1 MDLAVVIDERRL
13 RQRLAE
19 LQNLG
24 VWRRS
29 LAVRRGKLGQLE
41 QSVKQM
47 AADLAEE
54 EKDWVAEADRLR
66 LGDPGIEI
74 TTTRGDESRSS

>member
-54 EKDWVAEADRLR
+54 ERDWEAETESLR
-66 LGDPGIEI
+66 SGDIGVEI
-74 TTTRGDESRSS
+74 ITRPEGDSRSS